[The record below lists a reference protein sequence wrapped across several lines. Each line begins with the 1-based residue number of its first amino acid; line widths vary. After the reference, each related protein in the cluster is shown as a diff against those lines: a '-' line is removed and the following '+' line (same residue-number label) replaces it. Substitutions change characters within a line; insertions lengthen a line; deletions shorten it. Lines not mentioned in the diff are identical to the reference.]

1 MRHNAPM
8 TAFVLGLA
16 SAVFLG
22 GGLVLTQF
30 GLRYI
35 HPLSGAAISVP
46 SFTVVFLLLSPFLLH
61 GQTIEWRAVP
71 IFVAVGLVFPA
82 ALTMSAFASIG
93 ALGPVV
99 TGAL

>member
-1 MRHNAPM
+1 M
-8 TAFVLGLA
+8 TAIVLGIA

-61 GQTIEWRAVP
+61 GQSIEWRAVP
-71 IFVAVGLVFPA
+71 IFIEVESVSESRDEKAWEYTDLSAASGVARTPG
-82 ALTMSAFASIG
+82 
-93 ALGPVV
+93 
-99 TGAL
+99 